1 MSIAMIRN
9 IMTAWLVVAA
19 FYVVIMVT
27 LALVHYAMEWMK

>member
-9 IMTAWLVVAA
+9 IMTAWLVVVA
-19 FYVVIMVT
+19 FYVGIMVT

>member
-19 FYVVIMVT
+19 LYVGIMGT
-27 LALVHYAMEWMK
+27 LALVHNAMEWMK